1 MMAWSLE
8 LKRSLLV
15 SLMWRP
21 GLEVLVLS
29 GGGRSVRSEFSRG
42 FSREVLALFD
52 LKRNDTS
59 PGRPSLIYSKGG
71 RNLKTFKGDRGW
83 TLEDDGVV
91 PEVAVEQVGV
101 ADEEVRLGCPGGDV
115 GLESRWLVQFFLSCQ
130 ERGIPDLVAFVIVKT
145 TRTVEQLSRL

>member
-1 MMAWSLE
+1 
-8 LKRSLLV
+8 
-15 SLMWRP
+15 MWRP

-52 LKRNDTS
+52 LERNDTS

-71 RNLKTFKGDRGW
+71 RNLNAFKGDRDW

-91 PEVAVEQVGV
+91 LGVLVEQVLAGD
-101 ADEEVRLGCPGGDV
+101 ADEEARLGSPGSDV
-115 GLESRWLVQFFLSCQ
+115 GLESR
-130 ERGIPDLVAFVIVKT
+130 
-145 TRTVEQLSRL
+145 